1 MKKMK
6 DILTVEHLS
15 GGYGSIHILYDIS
28 LHLGKQEIVTIIGPN
43 GSGKSTFLKV
53 VFGLATLY
61 DGRIVYDS
69 QDVTGFRTD
78 QLVKMGISYVPQV
91 ENVFPNLTIRENLEI
106 GAYRIDDDISDD
118 MEFVFSIFPELKRR
132 QYDLT
137 ATLSGGQRQM
147 LALGRALMGRP
158 KLLLLDEPTAALS
171 PAYIKLILEKIRELR
186 DNGVSILLV
195 EQNARSALLS
205 SDRGYIFASGRVVHE
220 ARAKSLLTDP
230 KVNEYFLGV
239 VSE

>member
-1 MKKMK
+1 MK
-6 DILTVEHLS
+6 DILRVENLS

-28 LHLGKQEIVTIIGPN
+28 LHLGRQEIVTIIGPN

-61 DGRIVYDS
+61 DGYIVYDD
-69 QDVTGFRTD
+69 QDVTDCRTD
-78 QLVKMGISYVPQV
+78 ELVKKGISYVPQV

-220 ARAKSLLTDP
+220 AQAKSLLTDP

>member
-1 MKKMK
+1 MK

-220 ARAKSLLTDP
+220 AQAKDLLNDP

>member
-1 MKKMK
+1 MK

>member
-1 MKKMK
+1 MK
-6 DILTVEHLS
+6 DILRVDNLS

-53 VFGLATLY
+53 IFGLATLY
-61 DGRIVYDS
+61 EGTVSYDD
-69 QDVTGFRTD
+69 QDVTNFRTD
-78 QLVKMGISYVPQV
+78 ELVKMGISYVPQV

-205 SDRGYIFASGRVVHE
+205 SDRGYIFASGRVVHQ
-220 ARAKSLLTDP
+220 AKAKSLLNDP